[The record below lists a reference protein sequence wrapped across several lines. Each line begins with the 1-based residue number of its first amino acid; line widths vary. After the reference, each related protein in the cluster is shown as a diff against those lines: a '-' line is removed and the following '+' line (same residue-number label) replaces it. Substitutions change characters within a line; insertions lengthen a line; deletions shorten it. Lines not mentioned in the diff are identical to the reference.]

1 MGSYLTRQG
10 FKKGDVIAYL
20 GTNNPEFALLLLG
33 CASIGVTLT
42 TANPAYTEGRNCRG
56 SGAGNRFRLAYDG
69 FVSLTFFAD
78 SCPKIMGPM
87 VCFIRQLISNYLVI
101 N

>member
-1 MGSYLTRQG
+1 MLISYGLLFQHDFETGSTYRYDELEEMARRIGSYLTRQG

-42 TANPAYTEGRNCRG
+42 TANPAYTEGKGLFCG
-56 SGAGNRFRLAYDG
+56 LG
-69 FVSLTFFAD
+69 
-78 SCPKIMGPM
+78 K
-87 VCFIRQLISNYLVI
+87 SNGYF
-101 N
+101 

>member
-1 MGSYLTRQG
+1 MGSYLTQQG

-42 TANPAYTEGRNCRG
+42 TANPAYTEGRNCR
-56 SGAGNRFRLAYDG
+56 SRHAGNVRKSMCWLSYFHEQDG
-69 FVSLTFFAD
+69 FFLAD
-78 SCPKIMGPM
+78 P
-87 VCFIRQLISNYLVI
+87 
-101 N
+101 